1 MTGQTSR
8 QSWAEA
14 WVNIGVGYFI
24 SLTAN
29 MVVLPCFGVSVS
41 LKQSFYASFA
51 FTGLSLVRA
60 YVLRRIFNRWHASVR

>member
-41 LKQSFYASFA
+41 LKQSFA